1 MANRRSWF
9 GLRRPELALVHSPRY
24 LLDVPG
30 VLHDALRAERILTFL
45 LGERL
50 LRPQQVLAPQPA
62 PIAALRRVHDD
73 DYLEGLHRPGGLIP
87 IIGFDVDD
95 ELQARILEMLR
106 WMTGGTM
113 LAVARA
119 LERGGV
125 AVNLGGGFH
134 HAHRASGGGFCAYN
148 DVAIAIAAERARGF
162 AGRVLVVDLD
172 LHDGD
177 GTRAIFAADPT
188 VHTFSMH
195 NWDWVEAPA
204 LESTAVAFGSAIE
217 DGPYL
222 ALLEEHLPPLF
233 ERFRPELV
241 ILLAGADAA
250 AGDRLGDGE
259 LSPDGLLERDLR
271 VLALARGQEPQ
282 PVPLAM
288 LLAGG
293 YGNDAWRY
301 AARTLAWLAS
311 GQRREPPPTAEIAVE
326 RYRLMAL
333 MRSMGST
340 PASSDSAAA
349 TAGGEDWGLTAEDLS
364 GLEGPPR
371 ETRLLGYY
379 TEAGLELA
387 LERAGLIERLR
398 KLGYP
403 RPALELDL
411 ENPQGQTVRLFGD
424 AARTELLVEA
434 RMRRDRTAV
443 EGLELLNVEWLLLQ
457 NPRARFTAERPP
469 LPGQSHPGL
478 GLAEDVAALLV
489 LACERLHLD
498 GLLFVPSHAH
508 LILPGPERI
517 RFLDP
522 SAEARWRRFKQL
534 AHNLPLVEVAARL
547 ERGELRDPETGAVAR
562 WQPAAVVYPV
572 SPALRELVESDDYE
586 RRVAA
591 AMAASA
597 DRGRTGA

>member
-1 MANRRSWF
+1 MNPRSWMRR
-9 GLRRPELALVHSPRY
+9 RRPQLAVVHSPRY

-45 LGERL
+45 TGERL
-50 LRPQQVLAPQPA
+50 IGPAQILAPQSP

-73 DYLEGLHRPGGLIP
+73 DYLEGLHRRGGLVP
-87 IIGFDVDD
+87 ILGFDVDD
-95 ELQARILEMLR
+95 QLQARILDMLR

-113 LAVARA
+113 AAVAQARA
-119 LERGGV
+119 RGGV

-148 DVAIAIAAERARGF
+148 DVAIAIAAERAQGF
-162 AGRVLVVDLD
+162 SGRVLVVDLD

-177 GTRAIFAADPT
+177 GTRSIFADDST
-188 VHTFSMH
+188 VHTFSLH
-195 NWDWVEAPA
+195 NQDWQEGPA
-204 LESTAVAFGSAIE
+204 VESTAVALGAGITDE
-217 DGPYL
+217 RYL
-222 ALLEEHLPPLF
+222 AALDQHLPPVV

-241 ILLAGADAA
+241 ILLAGADPAA
-250 AGDRLGDGE
+250 DDRLGDGA
-259 LSPDGLLERDLR
+259 LSPDGLFERDRR
-271 VLALARGQEPQ
+271 VLDLAREHGPQ
-282 PVPLAM
+282 PLPLAM

-311 GQRREPPPTAEIAVE
+311 GQRREPPPTAEIAVQ
-326 RYRLMAL
+326 RYRSMAT
-333 MRSMGST
+333 MR
-340 PASSDSAAA
+340 AAPEPA
-349 TAGGEDWGLTAEDLS
+349 TAESETAEDWGLTAEDLG
-364 GLEGPPR
+364 GLEGPPQ

-398 KLGYP
+398 KIGYAQP
-403 RPALELDL
+403 VLELDL
-411 ENPQGQTVRLFGD
+411 KNPQGQTVRLFGD
-424 AARTELLVEA
+424 ASRQELLVEA
-434 RMRRDRTAV
+434 RVRRDRTAV
-443 EGLELLNVEWLLLQ
+443 EGMDLLAVEWLLLQ
-457 NPRARFTAERPP
+457 NPRAQFTAGRRP
-469 LPGQSHPGL
+469 LPGQAHPGL

-522 SAEARWRRFKQL
+522 AAEARWRLLKRL
-534 AHNLPLVEVAARL
+534 AQNLPLAEVSARL
-547 ERGELRDPETGAVAR
+547 ERGELRDPETGATAR
-562 WQPAAVVYPV
+562 WEPAVVVYPV
-572 SPALRELVESDDYE
+572 SPALRHLVESEEYE
-586 RRVAA
+586 QRVAA
-591 AMAASA
+591 AASA
-597 DRGRTGA
+597 FPHRA